1 MGGLFTKPITREDLL
16 TALNTA
22 LNTALTPIEKRL
34 QRLEDS
40 LEAVTDSLLAPDG
53 DQVAKDVTV
62 AIYSTG
68 SSSVACHGCIIRR
81 EDAVYLLSAA
91 HSIVDLTYG
100 GTYSIRWSM
109 HSEDLFPKVE
119 FDQVYIPEDY
129 VRRGSN
135 DVGIAKITDAHL
147 TPQDGWR
154 EFSMNDRELAGKT
167 VVGHGR
173 VFLRGSVLS
182 YPEEQR
188 IMIGTPSMPGC
199 SGCPLFDNRKNLVA
213 FVHGGVKH
221 RGGRVLHTGGT
232 DDATGYLYAD
242 SPDLVTFRA
251 VASQS
256 YSFLK
261 IAEDIDSELASR
273 PTDAALYLKLASTG
287 LKKAAPDASTLDE
300 AMVELHR
307 QIWPTNG
314 IDDILSIKL
323 NGRLKIRSRSHAE

>member
-1 MGGLFTKPITREDLL
+1 M
-16 TALNTA
+16 
-22 LNTALTPIEKRL
+22 
-34 QRLEDS
+34 
-40 LEAVTDSLLAPDG
+40 
-53 DQVAKDVTV
+53 
-62 AIYSTG
+62 
-68 SSSVACHGCIIRR
+68 
-81 EDAVYLLSAA
+81 
-91 HSIVDLTYG
+91 DLTYG

-109 HSEDLFPKVE
+109 HREDLFPKVK

-135 DVGIAKITDAHL
+135 DVGIAKITDVHH
-147 TPQDGWR
+147 TPYRLVSDGRR